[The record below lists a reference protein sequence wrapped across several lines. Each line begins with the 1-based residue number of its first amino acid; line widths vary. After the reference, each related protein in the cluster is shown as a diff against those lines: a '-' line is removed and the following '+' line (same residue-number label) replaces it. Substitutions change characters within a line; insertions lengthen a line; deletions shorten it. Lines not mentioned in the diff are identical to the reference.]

1 MRRFLGTIAGMFLLS
16 MSAFAADP
24 SVEELLEATDDV
36 GRGSSSAAT
45 MVMQV
50 KTAHYERS
58 MKMQAWSQGT
68 ERSLIRILEPAKDAG
83 VTTLKVDDNM
93 WNYLPKVDRVMK
105 IPAGMMSGSWMGSHF
120 TNDDLVREVRLSTDY
135 KYTLDSRPA
144 DNPEGVYVITLVPN
158 EDVPVVWGK
167 VVVRVYPTKV
177 PLDVRY
183 YDEAGALART
193 MSFADPV
200 DFGRGLMPRK
210 MTLTPANAPGEYT
223 AIIYEKVDFTAAVD
237 ASMFSLQNLKQ

>member
-1 MRRFLGTIAGMFLLS
+1 MNRMLAAFFGALSLSVVAG
-16 MSAFAADP
+16 AAEP
-24 SVEELLEATDDV
+24 TVAELLEATDDV
-36 GRGSSSAAT
+36 GRGDSSVAT
-45 MVMQV
+45 
-50 KTAHYERS
+50 

-120 TNDDLVREVRLSTDY
+120 TNDDLVREVRLSEDY
-135 KYTLDSRPA
+135 TFTLDAKPA
-144 DNPEGVYVITLVPN
+144 DNPEGVYVITLVPKP
-158 EDVPVVWGK
+158 DVPVVWGK
-167 VVVRVYPTKV
+167 VVVRVLPSKV

-183 YDEAGALART
+183 FDEEGVLART
-193 MSFADPV
+193 MAFSDPV

-210 MTLTPANAPGEYT
+210 MTLIPAGVDGEYT
-223 AIIYEKVDFTAAVD
+223 AITYEKVDFTTAVD
-237 ASMFSLQNLKQ
+237 ASMFSLQNLKN